1 MEIEASIDR
10 FEGYYAVLL
19 VGEKEDVIDWPKSL
33 LPMGASE
40 GDVITINIAI
50 DREETQAGKKRVES
64 LLEKLKKK
72 NQGK

>member
-1 MEIEASIDR
+1 MEASIDR